1 MSLANVNIGAAA
13 NDGTGDPLRSAFSTI
28 NRNFANLAAITAN
41 ANVLVLASGN
51 ANVTAIYNPGVQS
64 VNGFRGNVVLDVT
77 HISQAASIAYV
88 NTVAAQT
95 ANLATNLASKVTT
108 VAWANV
114 SGKPNFAPIATTGS
128 WTNLTNVP
136 NNVTYAVTQSEVN
149 FTVAP
154 LQANITS
161 INGNVTA
168 VRTQINQLF
177 GNAQAQQTALNLLN
191 SKINAAN
198 ASIAAFNYDS
208 ANASVA
214 AANLRI
220 DALVAGN
227 IYLSHLVGINTNRVN
242 AANVEIDKLRAN
254 ITAANANAALQ
265 STDISSLRA
274 NIIAANLV
282 IAGFGSESA
291 AIANLQANSNA
302 LINNNYVVS
311 LDNIGT
317 LNFPTG
323 AQLGNIST
331 YGPGLSTGIIDSAGM
346 SVGTDTGNII
356 IITPNN
362 GINVYSGGNLWVFQQ
377 DGNLQYPDSTVQTT
391 AFIPEQYA
399 NIDQLSSNVSSLGN
413 RINAANL
420 AISNKAGLSG
430 AAFTGNVYA
439 RGFHSN
445 NNIEIDGILRVGPAW
460 AEGQTWATPGAS
472 FYGNTADSEEYKYY
486 QVNLQNVDSTGAGAF
501 VITADDGNVP
511 NSNFMAMAMFGTAFS
526 DPNYP
531 YAMPHD
537 GLINVNGGNL
547 ALVSRD
553 NDVIV
558 GGNVANIRITQS
570 GNLKL
575 TNTNLVFND
584 DTRQT
589 TAYPGISIVSRV
601 NANVTAANAKIA
613 TLESN
618 VSTLFS
624 NASSQG
630 IAISSLQANSVVYA
644 ANITTLFSNAGT
656 QGQTL
661 LSLQSNAQSQQTAI
675 IQLQANCNTYVA
687 NIATLVAN
695 AAVQSA
701 NIADLTGNAIVQ
713 SLQIA
718 QLDANVGTLSDTLD
732 AAVISVNG
740 STQDLA
746 DNIDTIN
753 ANVTAANIEITSLQ
767 SNITAANIAI
777 STLTSNAVAQAS
789 ALDILTGNIVTLS
802 DAANIAYTPTTPLH
816 WGEEGVTTVAEALD
830 YIAATVYAA
839 LNP

>member
-51 ANVTAIYNPGVQS
+51 ANVTAIYNPGVAS

-128 WTNLTNVP
+128 WNQLLNVP
-136 NNVTYAVTQSEVN
+136 SYVLNAVTQSEIN
-149 FTVAP
+149 STVAP
-154 LQANITS
+154 LAANIVT
-161 INGNVTA
+161 INSNVA
-168 VRTQINQLF
+168 GVRTQINQLF
-177 GNAQAQQTALNLLN
+177 GNAQAQQTALGVLN
-191 SKINAAN
+191 AKINAAN
-198 ASIAAFNYDS
+198 ASIAAFNYNS
-208 ANASVA
+208 ANAAIA
-214 AANLRI
+214 ATNVRI
-220 DALVAGN
+220 DGVVAGN
-227 IYLSHLVGINTNRVN
+227 IYLSHLVGINTDRVN
-242 AANVEIDKLRAN
+242 AANVEIDNLRAN

-265 STDISSLRA
+265 ATAINSLRA

-302 LINNNYVVS
+302 IINGNYVVS

-346 SVGTDTGNII
+346 GVGTDPGNII
-356 IITPNN
+356 IITPDD
-362 GINVYSGGNLWVFQQ
+362 GIGVYSGGNLWIFQP

-399 NIDQLSSNVSSLGN
+399 NLNQLSSNVSLLGN
-413 RINAANL
+413 RINAANA

-486 QVNLQNVDSTGAGAF
+486 QINLQNVDPAGAGAF
-501 VITADDGNVP
+501 VITADDGNEV
-511 NSNFMAMAMFGTAFS
+511 NTNFMAMAMFGTSFS

-537 GLINVNGGNL
+537 GLIDVNGGNL
-547 ALVSRD
+547 ALVSRF

-558 GGNVANIRITQS
+558 GGNVGNIRVTQS

-575 TNTNLVFND
+575 TNVNLVFND
-584 DTRQT
+584 NTRQT

-601 NANVTAANAKIA
+601 NANVTAANAKIS

-618 VSTLFS
+618 VSTLFG
-624 NASSQG
+624 NATSQ
-630 IAISSLQANSVVYA
+630 AISIASLQANSVIYS
-644 ANITTLFSNAGT
+644 ANIATLLANAGT

-701 NIADLTGNAIVQ
+701 NIADLTSNAATQ
-713 SLQIA
+713 SLRLDS
-718 QLDANVGTLSDTLD
+718 LDANIGTFADTFD
-732 AAVISVNG
+732 SAVTSVNNT
-740 STQDLA
+740 TQDLA
-746 DNIDTIN
+746 NNIDAIN
-753 ANVTAANIEITSLQ
+753 ANVTAANIEIVSLS

-777 STLTSNAVAQAS
+777 STLTSNAASQAS
-789 ALDILTGNIVTLS
+789 ALGILTGNIVTLS
-802 DAANIAYTPTTPLH
+802 DAANIAYTPSTPLH

>member
-149 FTVAP
+149 FAVAP

-227 IYLSHLVGINTNRVN
+227 IYLSHLVGINTDRVN
-242 AANVEIDKLRAN
+242 AANVEIGNVRANVTAANVEIGNVRANVTAANVEIDNLRAN
-254 ITAANANAALQ
+254 VT
-265 STDISSLRA
+265 
-274 NIIAANLV
+274 AANLV
-282 IAGFGSESA
+282 IAGFTSESL
-291 AIANLQANSNA
+291 AIGNLQANSNA
-302 LINNNYVVS
+302 IINGNYVVS
-311 LDNIGT
+311 LDNGGD
-317 LNFPTG
+317 LYFPTG
-323 AQLGNIST
+323 AVIANIAG
-331 YGPGLSTGIIDSAGM
+331 YDPGLSTGFFDQTSIT
-346 SVGTDTGNII
+346 VGTSPGND
-356 IITPNN
+356 ITISSTN
-362 GINVYSGGNLWVFQQ
+362 GVQLYSGGNLWVFQQ

-399 NIDQLSSNVSSLGN
+399 NINQLTSNIGTVNTALSS
-413 RINAANL
+413 
-420 AISNKAGLSG
+420 KAGLSG

-511 NSNFMAMAMFGTAFS
+511 NSNFMAMAMLGTAFS

-584 DTRQT
+584 NTRQT

-777 STLTSNAVAQAS
+777 SDLTSNAAVQAS